1 MRLAPR
7 YPWLVRCF
15 VVAACLL
22 VASFSARAESSVAED
37 EQTLR
42 EAGLPADGPSL
53 LAFFHARART
63 SIDPD
68 RARVLARQVEA
79 DDRAE
84 REAATVELLGLGPL
98 ALPIVRQ
105 AANDLGHTDSA
116 ARASR
121 CLPWLEGPA
130 SSKLLAAA
138 ARVMSQRKPD
148 GAAAALL
155 TYLPCA
161 ADPDV
166 MDAVNTALA
175 AVAAPDG
182 KADPAILSALS
193 DSVAVRRAA
202 AGVALCRTDPP
213 DYLTA
218 VRRLLT
224 DSSPGVRL
232 RAALA
237 LAEAGDAES
246 VPVLIDLLLEL
257 PREERQRV
265 EEVLTHLAG
274 EWTPIF
280 NYHSEDEIGR
290 RIRRDAWAA
299 WWHDTNSPS
308 LLAVLRRHTL
318 HAEDRVRVRG
328 LLGKLGNEDFTA
340 REAASSELLALGRIT
355 LPQLH
360 EATKDADLEVARRAR
375 LLTEQIERQRPVPA
389 AALRLLAVR
398 KPADAVEALF
408 AYLPHAEDETRA
420 EEVAKS
426 LTVLARREG
435 ELNPALVHALTDPGP
450 DIRATA
456 AEALAS
462 GGGAAGRAEV
472 RKLLSDTS
480 PSVRLRAALALAR
493 KKERDS
499 VPVLIDLLT
508 LLPADQVGRAEDAL
522 HQLAG
527 DTAPQA
533 FAGDKPEER
542 RKCRDAWAAWWKVN
556 ATSVD
561 LGRLTVPSLLGYTV
575 VCDLVGRSVYEID
588 RHGKRR
594 WTIRNVEGPVDA
606 WVLPGDRV
614 LIAEFYGRR
623 ISERN
628 LKGDIVWQKQ
638 VNGNPINV
646 QRLPNGHTF
655 VATAN
660 GPILDLDREG
670 KETTLVARPGG
681 VLGAYRLRTGVIVA
695 ITRNGRCL
703 LLNAE
708 GKQLSSFAAGNAA
721 GASGRLDLLANGHIL
736 ITQMQRN
743 KVVEFDSTGT
753 AVREWDTPRVSTASA
768 LPNGRI
774 LVASQTSQRV
784 YELDRAGKVVW
795 EHKNAGQV
803 FRARQ
808 R

>member
-1 MRLAPR
+1 
-7 YPWLVRCF
+7 VRGF
-15 VVAACLL
+15 TVAACLL
-22 VASFSARAESSVAED
+22 VTLSPCHLVTLSWARAESPVAED
-37 EQTLR
+37 ERTLH

-63 SIDPD
+63 GIDPD
-68 RARVLARQVEA
+68 RVRVLARQFAA
-79 DDRAE
+79 DVSAE
-84 REAATVELLGLGPL
+84 RDAAMVELLGLGPL

-105 AANDLGHTDSA
+105 AANDLDHPEAA

-130 SSKLLAAA
+130 SSQLLAVA
-138 ARVMSQRKPD
+138 ARLMGQHRPD

-155 TYLPCA
+155 AYLPCA
-161 ADPDV
+161 DDRDV
-166 MDAVNTALA
+166 MEAVNMALA
-175 AVAAPDG
+175 AVAATDG

-193 DSVAVRRAA
+193 DPVAVRRAA
-202 AGVALCRTDPP
+202 AGVALCRADPP
-213 DYLTA
+213 DHLTA

-224 DSSPGVRL
+224 DSSPGARL

-265 EEVLTHLAG
+265 EEVLTRLAG
-274 EWTPIF
+274 EWTPIL
-280 NYHSEDEIGR
+280 NYRSEDDIGR

-299 WWHDTNSPS
+299 WWHATDGRS
-308 LLAVLRRHTL
+308 LLAVVRRHTL
-318 HAEDRVRVRG
+318 HAEDRLVVRG
-328 LLGKLGNEDFTA
+328 LLGKLGDEDFTA

-375 LLTEQIERQRPVPA
+375 LLTEQIERQKPVPA

-398 KPADAVEALF
+398 KPAGAVEALL

-426 LTVLARREG
+426 LSVLARRDG
-435 ELNPALVHALTDPGP
+435 ELNPALVRALTDPGP
-450 DIRATA
+450 DIRTTA
-456 AEALAS
+456 ADALAS

-472 RKLLSDTS
+472 RKLLVDAS

-508 LLPADQVGRAEDAL
+508 LLPADQVSRAEDAL

-533 FAGDKPEER
+533 FAGEKPEER
-542 RKCRDAWAAWWKVN
+542 RKCRDAWAAWWKAN
-556 ATSVD
+556 AASVD
-561 LGRLTVPSLLGYTV
+561 LGRLTAPTLLGYTV
-575 VCDLVGRSVYEID
+575 VCDLVGRCVYEID

-614 LIAEFYGRR
+614 LIAEFYGNR
-623 ISERN
+623 ITERN

-638 VNGNPINV
+638 VRGNPINV

-670 KETTLVARPGG
+670 KETTTIARPGG

-708 GKQLSSFAAGNAA
+708 GKQLGSFAAGNT
-721 GASGRLDLLANGHIL
+721 GNASGRLDLLANGHIL
-736 ITQMQRN
+736 ITQTQRN
-743 KVVEFDSTGT
+743 KVVEFDSAGT
-753 AVREWDTPRVSTASA
+753 KIREWDTPGVSTASA